1 MSGFNSVAKYKMEN
15 DSFYYNALIQNR
27 DATDLVI
34 GPMVA
39 AFAETRATPILKD
52 TTGWKVGLS
61 RLSTFGATVDL
72 PLWEAPLLGNTNL
85 TTYVFTLTGTT
96 AYTPP
101 TPPIPTAVTIT
112 ALNNTLTPIT
122 YSNFAMNGTYTTVSP
137 VTLTI
142 PIGSYTPLALAT
154 AMTDTLTTGG
164 FPSVCSFSELTDKFT
179 VQINYSPSPFTNVFT
194 VDATNRTLG
203 TLVNNV
209 SVSILLPIASYSF
222 VSLLGAIQTAMT
234 GTFNGVACTATV
246 TQAPSTLPGA
256 GEASSV
262 TIKWAPNTVPTTRL
276 QLFGGAAGAQDTFFQ
291 SLGNLENKIAYQ
303 LNSTAGVNTPW
314 TLATPQF
321 GLNVGFA
328 RDTSTLF
335 QLVGFTSANG
345 YAANVL
351 TTTINTTTGVT
362 SRAPVVSPPFT
373 LSQAYLDP
381 TLITLSASAPIVWK
395 PQHVGN
401 PNYKNYCTSYQYVCR
416 LVDDCFA
423 TIMQS
428 LNAQLRLASGSPTSA
443 FTTAQPTLK
452 YESGIYT
459 LVLDPAFVNPAT
471 EIFTLAQNL
480 GCARWM
486 PFPASINFDV
496 DARPPQDCVLNP
508 TNTIPTVYLDTSG
521 GVLDGLKYDVAQEY
535 DLTSNWAPFVGL
547 TIVSS
552 TIPANPELDGVTLVN
567 TTSSATPT
575 IGDASAPILFDMD
588 LVGDSAH
595 SYLSGISFSP
605 TIMRFNSLTG
615 SALSTIAFQVFLRK
629 RDGTLVPWDVPRYG
643 CIDLKLLFQYG
654 N

>member
-1 MSGFNSVAKYKMEN
+1 MEN
-15 DSFYYNALIQNR
+15 DSFYYNALIRNK

-34 GPMVA
+34 GPMIA
-39 AFAETRATPILKD
+39 AFAETRASPILQD
-52 TTGWKVGLS
+52 TTGWKVGLA
-61 RLSTFGATVDL
+61 RLSTFGASVDL
-72 PLWEAPLLGNTNL
+72 PVWEAPLIDNTNL

-101 TPPIPTAVTIT
+101 TPPVPTTVTIT
-112 ALNNTLTPIT
+112 ALNNALTPVT
-122 YSNFAMNGTYTTVSP
+122 FTDYMGLGNFGNAYWVTTP
-137 VTLTI
+137 VYLTI
-142 PIGSYTPLALAT
+142 PIGSYTATALAT
-154 AMTDTLTTGG
+154 QITSTMSSNG
-164 FPSVCSFSELTDKFT
+164 FPTVCSYSELTDRFT
-179 VQINYSPSPFTNVFT
+179 VQVNYTSNPLTNVFT
-194 VDATNRTLG
+194 IYSANRNITA
-203 TLVNNV
+203 LVNNV
-209 SVSILLPIASYSF
+209 TVTISLPLGTYTF
-222 VSLLGAIQTAMT
+222 VTLMNALQTSLT
-234 GTFNGVACTATV
+234 GTFNGVACTCTV
-246 TQAPSTLPGA
+246 TSAASTFPNA
-256 GEASSV
+256 GEASMVTVKWIPTSV
-262 TIKWAPNTVPTTRL
+262 YTTRL
-276 QLFGGAAGAQDTFFQ
+276 QLYGGDSLKLGPFFA
-291 SLGNLENKIAYQ
+291 SLGNYVPNNYGFNPYE
-303 LNSTAGVNTPW
+303 LNSAAGVNTPW
-314 TLATPQF
+314 TLSRPQF
-321 GLNVGFA
+321 GFNVGFA

-335 QLVGFTSANG
+335 QLLGYTAANG
-345 YAANVL
+345 YGDANTNVL
-351 TTTINTTTGVT
+351 TTTINSTTGVT
-362 SRAPVVSPPFT
+362 SRSPVVSPPFS
-373 LSQAYLDP
+373 LFQAYLDP
-381 TLITLSASAPIVWK
+381 ALITLSASAPIVWK
-395 PQHVGN
+395 PQHDGN
-401 PNYKNYCTSYQYVCR
+401 PKYKNYCTSYQYVCR

-452 YESGIYT
+452 YENGIYT

-508 TNTIPTVYLDTSG
+508 TNTIPTVFLDTTG

-552 TIPANPELDGVTLVN
+552 TIPANPELDGVSLVN

-629 RDGTLVPWDVPRYG
+629 RDGTLVTWDVPRYG